1 MRVDL
6 SRRELHLLKLW
17 WLSCEDMMIP
27 EGTCEA
33 CEFKDECLAIRT
45 KLYRKDST
53 PKKRQQYVN
62 VDEPKAEEQVL
73 LQPA

>member
-1 MRVDL
+1 MKVDL

-27 EGTCEA
+27 EGTCQM
-33 CEFKDECLAIRT
+33 CEFKDECLFIRT
-45 KLYRKDST
+45 KLYGKKDSSES
-53 PKKRQQYVN
+53 REQCANAY
-62 VDEPKAEEQVL
+62 EPEAEEHVL